1 MTDRIDTRL
10 AQAERPCLGPILK
23 KQQSDVNPDAV
34 LLGICQSL
42 LFFDDGK
49 SDSWYPALLHL
60 RSYGVVDVICTKR
73 TPSYAPDW
81 DRPAP
86 RT

>member
-23 KQQSDVNPDAV
+23 KQQSGVNPDAV

-42 LFFDDGK
+42 LFSTTARATLGIPLSFIWAAIA
-49 SDSWYPALLHL
+49 SS
-60 RSYGVVDVICTKR
+60 T
-73 TPSYAPDW
+73 
-81 DRPAP
+81 
-86 RT
+86 